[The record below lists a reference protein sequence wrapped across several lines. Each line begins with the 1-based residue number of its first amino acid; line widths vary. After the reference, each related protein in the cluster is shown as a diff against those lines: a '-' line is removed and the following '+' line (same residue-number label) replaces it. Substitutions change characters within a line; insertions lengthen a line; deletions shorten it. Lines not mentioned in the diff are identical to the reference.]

1 MPKGYFS
8 NTSPEFIAGAK
19 VKILIFETAE
29 QHIRWLGDESNRYGN
44 NVCKLSDL
52 TGLEASLIYEIFNR
66 HLSDPTYKGI
76 FDEFRENGIYIPTL
90 EEVKE
95 REPDNA

>member
-8 NTSPEFIAGAK
+8 NSSPEFITGAK

-29 QHIRWLGDESNRYGN
+29 QHIRWLGDEPNRYGN

-66 HLSDPTYKGI
+66 HLSDLTYKGI

-95 REPDNA
+95 RETDNA